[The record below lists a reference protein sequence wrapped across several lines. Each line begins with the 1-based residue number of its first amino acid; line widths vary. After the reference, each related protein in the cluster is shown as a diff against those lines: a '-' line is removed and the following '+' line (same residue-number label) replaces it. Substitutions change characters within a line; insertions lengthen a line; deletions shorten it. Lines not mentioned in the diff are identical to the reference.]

1 MIRPHLCTETATGTR
16 RTTAPMKEAQSKV
29 MAQAIAPATEQAYSN
44 VQRTPEGG
52 LLTFNFAGLQEMIRQ
67 EIRNALHDYAPKEA
81 PAPEEPRYYTRDE
94 VATMLHVSLTTLT
107 KWRQAGTLTP
117 VKIGGRTPYPSGSVK
132 KALHTMRGRR

>member
-1 MIRPHLCTETATGTR
+1 
-16 RTTAPMKEAQSKV
+16 MKEAQSKV
-29 MAQAIAPATEQAYSN
+29 MAQAIAPATEQAYCN

-52 LLTFNFAGLQEMIRQ
+52 LLTFNLAGLQEMIRQ

-117 VKIGGRTPYPSGSVK
+117 VKIGGRTLYPSESVK